1 MSQGI
6 PNDSVAS
13 ENERSR
19 RSILKAG
26 VGVGS
31 VAMLPGVVGAAKGRL
46 TNEERAA
53 ATRKQAAKIREKTG
67 SRERMQQF
75 LKKKSDH
82 IRSVPHEFALARK
95 DNDDVSADQWY
106 DSTFSNSLTLT
117 YYTDCASD
125 PYANIFYDISMDTST
140 GLGEPGADQIT
151 LSWNNSHF
159 RYNEGTAD
167 YDSNMDNL
175 SVFDEELNGVD
186 FEWGDGA
193 ACSFGCGDK
202 NYWVSCDAELL
213 TTDQERAVQ
222 AEYHDMYNSTEVS
235 GFSVDSTGAV
245 GFSFSTKNEWDEH
258 ARKVKEGAE
267 AYSGCY

>member
-1 MSQGI
+1 MSEDILNG
-6 PNDSVAS
+6 SV
-13 ENERSR
+13 EPQNGHSR
-19 RSILKAG
+19 RSFLKAG
-26 VGVGS
+26 VGAGS
-31 VAMLPGVVGAAKGRL
+31 VALLPGIVGAAENKR

-53 ATRKQAAKIREKTG
+53 ATRKQAARIREKTG

-75 LKKKSDH
+75 LEKKADH
-82 IRSVPHEFALARK
+82 FRSIPHEFALAGK
-95 DNDDVSADQWY
+95 ENDDVSVNQWY

-117 YYTDCASD
+117 YYTDCASE
-125 PYANIFYDISMDTST
+125 PYANIFYDISMNTDT

-151 LSWNNSHF
+151 LSWNDSHF
-159 RYNEGTAD
+159 RYNKGTAD

-175 SVFDEELNGVD
+175 SVFDEEFNGVD

-193 ACSFGCGDK
+193 ACSYGCSDK
-202 NYWVSCDAELL
+202 DYWVSCDAELL
-213 TTDQERAVQ
+213 STSQERAVQ

-235 GFSVDSTGAV
+235 GFSVDTSGSV

-267 AYSGCY
+267 AYNGCF

>member
-1 MSQGI
+1 MSQDI
-6 PNDSVAS
+6 PNDSVES
-13 ENERSR
+13 QYGRSR
-19 RSILKAG
+19 RSILRTGLGA
-26 VGVGS
+26 GS
-31 VAMLPGVVGAAKGRL
+31 VALLPGIVGASKGRP

-53 ATRKQAAKIREKTG
+53 TARKQAAKIREKTG

-75 LKKKSDH
+75 LKKKADH
-82 IRSVPHEFALARK
+82 FRSVPHEFALAKK
-95 DNDDVSADQWY
+95 DNDDMSTNQWY

-125 PYANIFYDISMDTST
+125 PYANVFYDISMDTST
-140 GLGEPGADQIT
+140 GIGEPGADQIT
-151 LSWNNSHF
+151 LSWNDSHF

-193 ACSFGCGDK
+193 ACSYGCGDK

-235 GFSVDSTGAV
+235 GFSVDSSGTV